1 MATPAVKIVNWTA
14 TFVRST
20 WLRDCVLYSLYGGIL
35 VWVIFS
41 GRCPAHG
48 DSFAQGEADL
58 NMCRNSWTFRP
69 GFVAAIV
76 VACGIALFAPRVALA
91 HAVLVNS
98 LPAVNST
105 VSGPEVTVLLKYSSR
120 IDQEHSSLTLLD
132 PDGKV
137 EKVAIENEP
146 SPGVLSA
153 KLTGL
158 VKGAYVLRWQVLA
171 EDGHITRGKVPF
183 QVK

>member
-1 MATPAVKIVNWTA
+1 LDIRRN
-14 TFVRST
+14 T
-20 WLRDCVLYSLYGGIL
+20 WI
-35 VWVIFS
+35 
-41 GRCPAHG
+41 
-48 DSFAQGEADL
+48 
-58 NMCRNSWTFRP
+58 FRP
-69 GFVAAIV
+69 WFVAVIA
-76 VACGIALFAPRVALA
+76 VACIALLAPRVALA

-98 LPAVNST
+98 QPGVNST
-105 VSGPEVTVLLKYSSR
+105 VSGPEVAVILKYSSR
-120 IDQEHSSLTLLD
+120 IDLEHSSLTLLD

-137 EKVAIENEP
+137 EKVAIESEP